1 MGLVFC
7 ALCPHPPLMVPGVG
21 GDMRDKAGATKNAF
35 AELSAQMATTNPER
49 IVIVSP
55 HAPFGNNAY
64 PVFVQSHFHG
74 DMSRFGA
81 PQTVLDFDGDAEFA
95 GRLAESCKEYGIPV
109 IIADD
114 TFMSERGLPLGIDHG
129 TFVPLYML
137 KEACPK
143 ARLVIISPS
152 EREADDHVLLGKAI
166 RKACADDVR
175 TAFIASGDLSH
186 KLLASGPYGFDEM
199 GPVFD
204 KQIVEAL
211 EHCSLEEVRAIPGSV
226 VRRAGQ
232 CGYLPIMVLMGCLGA
247 GASAHK
253 FSYEGPFGVGY
264 SIMRFEPGAQDA
276 PYSDREADKDA
287 DMPDGADMGNADSEA
302 AAAGG
307 A

>member
-21 GDMRDKAGATKNAF
+21 GDMREKASATKNAF
-35 AELSAQMATTNPER
+35 AELAEKMKQTAPER

-64 PVFVQSHFHG
+64 PVFVLSHFHG

-81 PQTVLDFDGDAEFA
+81 PQTILDFDGDVEFA
-95 GRLAESCKEYGIPV
+95 GKLAENCKEYGVPV

-114 TFMSERGLPLGIDHG
+114 KFMSGRGIPLGIDHG

-152 EREADDHVLLGKAI
+152 EREAEDHVLLGKAI

-211 EHCSLEEVRAIPGSV
+211 ELCSLEAVRAIPGSV

-232 CGYLPIMVLMGCLGA
+232 CGYLPIMVLMGCLGE
-247 GASAHK
+247 GAVAEK
-253 FSYEGPFGVGY
+253 LSYEGPFGVGY
-264 SIMRFEPGAQDA
+264 SIMRFEPGVTDDMVADNGTSEQTSANSPDDA
-276 PYSDREADKDA
+276 KAEGSEAD
-287 DMPDGADMGNADSEA
+287 
-302 AAAGG
+302 
-307 A
+307 